1 MLQKTTYSQKDF
13 SIDFKP
19 KIQYSDWNT
28 MGEQIIHPISDV
40 EGTLTKISEPNDG
53 KCGTYEYQYTVANQ
67 CDSLT
72 ASITF
77 EVENCDTTTCEDG
90 DLVVIDGKPGYSL
103 EDLDALKGYVQ
114 EGATLQPSSDGG
126 FTITIQTNCGETT
139 YTLNSCFLDNADINK
154 DGVVNNVDID
164 RLAELILEQTNC
176 QSNPNN

>member
-1 MLQKTTYSQKDF
+1 MRYRKNG
-13 SIDFKP
+13 

-28 MGEQIIHPISDV
+28 MGEQIIHTISDV

-53 KCGTYEYQYTVANQ
+53 KCGIYEYQYTVANQ

-77 EVENCDTTTCEDG
+77 EVENCDTTVCEDN
-90 DLVVIDGKPGYSL
+90 DIVVIDGKPGYTL
-103 EDLDALKGYVQ
+103 EDLDVLRGYVQ
-114 EGATLQPSSDGG
+114 NGATLQPTSDGG
-126 FTITIQTNCGETT
+126 FTIAIQSNCGETT

-176 QSNPNN
+176 QSNQNN

>member
-1 MLQKTTYSQKDF
+1 MERFTLPTT
-13 SIDFKP
+13 IP
-19 KIQYSDWNT
+19 K
-28 MGEQIIHPISDV
+28 GV
-40 EGTLTKISEPNDG
+40 
-53 KCGTYEYQYTVANQ
+53 
-67 CDSLT
+67 
-72 ASITF
+72 TF
-77 EVENCDTTTCEDG
+77 EVENCNTTTCEDG

-176 QSNPNN
+176 QSNQNN